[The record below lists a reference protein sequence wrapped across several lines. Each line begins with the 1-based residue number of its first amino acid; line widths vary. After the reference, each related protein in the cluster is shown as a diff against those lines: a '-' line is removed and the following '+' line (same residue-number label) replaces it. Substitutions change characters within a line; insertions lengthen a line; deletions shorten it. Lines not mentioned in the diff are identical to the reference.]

1 MLMEVEKWEQIEDRD
16 GFGDQLDLVEELQV
30 PLWFLAGEAG

>member
-1 MLMEVEKWEQIEDRD
+1 MPMEIEKWEQVEGRD
-16 GFGDQLDLVEELQV
+16 GFEDQLDLMEELQV